1 MKPGRSEHN
10 SVSGRFVPGVL
21 IENKPATIR
30 AIWPTFLA
38 LEATPPSTLALA
50 LHLSHYSAVTRLLTY
65 HHSNNMKPLARFFG
79 AALVGAFALLATPAA
94 QAQVGVT
101 INIGAPAWG
110 PQVPYGTQYYYI
122 PEIDGYYDLY
132 AQQYIVFQD
141 GYWVPLPELYGYDP
155 YQFHPV
161 IVDYR
166 GPQPWQQIGYY
177 RQRYAYQ
184 PYRNYGPSRG
194 YYNGGYGYGPSYGRS
209 RYDNRGRYYS
219 NGRNGYDSRDNRN
232 QYPNGGY
239 SRPRI
244 TPQPTQPG
252 GYNQPGGNGR
262 GPGNNGDGRGN
273 QGQPNGNN
281 GGGRGNQGGGRGRG

>member
-1 MKPGRSEHN
+1 M
-10 SVSGRFVPGVL
+10 
-21 IENKPATIR
+21 
-30 AIWPTFLA
+30 FLA
-38 LEATPPSTLALA
+38 IEANLPSTLALA
-50 LHLSHYSAVTRLLTY
+50 LHLSYYSAVTGLLTY
-65 HHSNNMKPLARFFG
+65 HHTSIMKPLARLFG

-94 QAQVGVT
+94 QAQVGVN

-132 AQQYIVFQD
+132 SQQYIVFQD
-141 GYWVPLPELYGYDP
+141 GYWVPLPQLYGYDP

-194 YYNGGYGYGPSYGRS
+194 YYNGGYGYGPSYGRP
-209 RYDNRGRYYS
+209 RYDNRNYS
-219 NGRNGYDSRDNRN
+219 NGRNGYGNYGRDNRN
-232 QYPNGGY
+232 DNRGYDNRGQGSY
-239 SRPRI
+239 SRPRGNGSQPF
-244 TPQPTQPG
+244 TQQPQPGNSSQGQGGRGNDRGSFGGPG
-252 GYNQPGGNGR
+252 QGQNQPGGGR
-262 GPGNNGDGRGN
+262 VE
-273 QGQPNGNN
+273 
-281 GGGRGNQGGGRGRG
+281 GGGRGRR

>member
-1 MKPGRSEHN
+1 MF
-10 SVSGRFVPGVL
+10 SGY
-21 IENKPATIR
+21 
-30 AIWPTFLA
+30 
-38 LEATPPSTLALA
+38 EATPVSILALA
-50 LHLSHYSAVTRLLTY
+50 LHLSGSSAVSGLL
-65 HHSNNMKPLARFFG
+65 SFFIQPISMKPLARFFG

-94 QAQVGVT
+94 QAQVGVN

-132 AQQYIVFQD
+132 TQQYIVYQD

-166 GPQPWQQIGYY
+166 GPQPWLQIGYY

-194 YYNGGYGYGPSYGRS
+194 YYNGGYGYGSSYGRP
-209 RYDNRGRYYS
+209 RYDNRGYY
-219 NGRNGYDSRDNRN
+219 NGRNGYGGRNDHDNRG
-232 QYPNGGY
+232 GGY
-239 SRPRI
+239 SPPRGNQI
-244 TPQPTQPG
+244 PQQQPQPG
-252 GYNQPGGNGR
+252 GGYSPGQGQ
-262 GPGNNGDGRGN
+262 N
-273 QGQPNGNN
+273 QGNHGGFGGGQGNN
-281 GGGRGNQGGGRGRG
+281 GGGRGNQGQPGGGNGGGRGSNDGSTLR